1 MNTIRKRGISAFLFL
16 SLLMSA
22 TLVSAQG
29 AIVASG
35 KYITKNVKVSGFD
48 RIQLKGSPTIEYT
61 QSSGGTKV
69 QVTGSDNLV
78 DLIECRVEG
87 STLIVNMKPHT
98 NISYGKAGRLKVLVS
113 SPSLRSAFLQG
124 SGDIYL
130 GNLKAEELE
139 VSLAGS
145 GDIVAGDVT
154 CNGDFS
160 ALLKGSGDID
170 VKGQIRAKS
179 VSLTLQGSGDLNV
192 VGVTGSEIS
201 AMLQGSGDL
210 KVRSA
215 YTTSTVTAKLSGS
228 GDMDVL
234 GIRANNVAAQLAGSG
249 DMTLSGSTR
258 DATLV
263 LSRSGELNARKL
275 DAENVTARVNGSGDI
290 TCVATKT
297 LVTNIQGS
305 GEISYK
311 GNPSVRST
319 GKNHLNRL

>member
-1 MNTIRKRGISAFLFL
+1 MKTIRKRGISAFLFL

-228 GDMDVL
+228 GDM
-234 GIRANNVAAQLAGSG
+234 
-249 DMTLSGSTR
+249 TLSGSTR

-305 GEISYK
+305 GEVSYK

>member
-1 MNTIRKRGISAFLFL
+1 MKTIRKRGISAFLFL

-113 SPSLRSAFLQG
+113 SPSLRSVFLQG

-160 ALLKGSGDID
+160 AL

-305 GEISYK
+305 GEVSYK

>member
-1 MNTIRKRGISAFLFL
+1 MKTIRKRGISAFLFL

-35 KYITKNVKVSGFD
+35 KYITKNVKVSGLD
-48 RIQLKGSPTIEYT
+48 RIQLKGSPPIAYT

-154 CNGDFS
+154 CNSDIS
-160 ALLKGSGDID
+160 AL
-170 VKGQIRAKS
+170 
-179 VSLTLQGSGDLNV
+179 
-192 VGVTGSEIS
+192 
-201 AMLQGSGDL
+201 
-210 KVRSA
+210 
-215 YTTSTVTAKLSGS
+215 
-228 GDMDVL
+228 
-234 GIRANNVAAQLAGSG
+234 
-249 DMTLSGSTR
+249 
-258 DATLV
+258 
-263 LSRSGELNARKL
+263 
-275 DAENVTARVNGSGDI
+275 
-290 TCVATKT
+290 
-297 LVTNIQGS
+297 
-305 GEISYK
+305 
-311 GNPSVRST
+311 
-319 GKNHLNRL
+319 